1 MQQNYSYQR
10 TTTQYSSNQ
19 QSTGNPPILVN
30 SGLTDRDGAKQV
42 AKRILDT
49 YDRDRNGVIDSIE
62 VVPMIVD
69 AYKSFNRVFSP
80 SRADIESYLKILD
93 RNGDGRVTVQDL
105 EDLCTKYLTQKI
117 WSQIS
122 SFLWQIYGTNHWR
135 LRARGKIFYFV
146 VSKFCPPRIWFFPV
160 HSLSSNFLCN
170 LSMIQLCRIS
180 LNLFLFY
187 SFCATISSLFSFI
200 YITLQ
205 LLLEKDSSLFY

>member
-1 MQQNYSYQR
+1 MQTTSSYSYQSQR
-10 TTTQYSSNQ
+10 TTNYGNQ
-19 QSTGNPPILVN
+19 QTTVNSPAVLVN

-93 RNGDGRVTVQDL
+93 RNGDGRVTIQDL

-117 WSQIS
+117 WSMSIQIS
-122 SFLWQIYGTNHWR
+122 LILPTQTPLFSIN
-135 LRARGKIFYFV
+135 AK
-146 VSKFCPPRIWFFPV
+146 SPV
-160 HSLSSNFLCN
+160 SSNLTDNGSQIFL
-170 LSMIQLCRIS
+170 
-180 LNLFLFY
+180 
-187 SFCATISSLFSFI
+187 T
-200 YITLQ
+200 
-205 LLLEKDSSLFY
+205 